1 MLVKFIIFKIIKLI
15 IYFLLNYNEI
25 LYIKIQCSNAV
36 YIYIYISWW
45 NLCGFIGLFLKF
57 LIRLFSPQKL
67 PFYYIIRQ
75 EKVKVLIQI
84 KNIIIKEIKNDI
96 IIISSK
102 GDKKTL
108 SLVVGVYNI
117 WHVILVSIKKQS
129 NISNNNKMNRRY
141 HQ

>member
-1 MLVKFIIFKIIKLI
+1 M
-15 IYFLLNYNEI
+15 
-25 LYIKIQCSNAV
+25 
-36 YIYIYISWW
+36 
-45 NLCGFIGLFLKF
+45 
-57 LIRLFSPQKL
+57 IRLFSPQKL

-129 NISNNNKMNRRY
+129 NISNNNKMNRREISSVVLKKIKKKVKRKEY
-141 HQ
+141 IVSYNISSLILFKINERNISNK

>member
-1 MLVKFIIFKIIKLI
+1 
-15 IYFLLNYNEI
+15 
-25 LYIKIQCSNAV
+25 
-36 YIYIYISWW
+36 
-45 NLCGFIGLFLKF
+45 

-117 WHVILVSIKKQS
+117 
-129 NISNNNKMNRRY
+129 
-141 HQ
+141 